1 MSQNSNGEP
10 AASAPASGS
19 STSRS
24 QKFLVGLDVQSNNN
38 DALLQA
44 FDYAVLFP
52 GSRVEVTWAVPLSFF
67 PGEPLINVDLPT
79 PQSMLR
85 ERVAQVVSAFGRQKL
100 LDAKTEVMIRVVLG
114 PAAQELEQQAYF
126 DDADLIIIAA
136 SDQPRNRLEEF
147 FTGSV
152 TSELVK
158 SAPCPLLVMR
168 PKLADAVP
176 KIEPA
181 PDPDQAP
188 RQLGLAHRYSGATR
202 NQTARENMPLLF
214 PM

>member
-10 AASAPASGS
+10 AASAPASGP

-67 PGEPLINVDLPT
+67 PGEPLINVDLPQ

-136 SDQPRNRLEEF
+136 SDQPRNKLEEF

-181 PDPDQAP
+181 PDPDQPP
-188 RQLGLAHRYSGATR
+188 RQIGLAHRYSGATR

>member
-1 MSQNSNGEP
+1 MSQYSNGEP
-10 AASAPASGS
+10 ATSTSASGS
-19 STSRS
+19 STLRS

-188 RQLGLAHRYSGATR
+188 RQVGLAHRYYGATR
-202 NQTARENMPLLF
+202 NQTAQENMPLLF